1 MEIGIHGE
9 TSAFFL
15 SLARRTDIRSD
26 TDSDTDMEVRNL
38 GPGNQHH
45 NPTLHHNVT
54 RLHGNKY
61 TSAHK

>member
-38 GPGNQHH
+38 GPGNQHIII
-45 NPTLHHNVT
+45 LHYIIT
-54 RLHGNKY
+54 
-61 TSAHK
+61 